1 MCKRAKLRRSPK
13 ALVTKVIKET
23 FWLAWLMTQG
33 KVRSL
38 KMMVTEMGDRGSKS
52 DKAGLLALS
61 VKEQRVDG
69 SSIKFIA
76 PSIFFWIVRC
86 ILVAGKPVLG

>member
-1 MCKRAKLRRSPK
+1 
-13 ALVTKVIKET
+13 
-23 FWLAWLMTQG
+23 MTQG

-52 DKAGLLALS
+52 DKAGLLGLS

>member
-1 MCKRAKLRRSPK
+1 MRLGTSFLLRKRAKLRKSPK

-23 FWLAWLMTQG
+23 LLLAPLMTGG

-52 DKAGLLALS
+52 DKAGLLAYL
-61 VKEQRVDG
+61 
-69 SSIKFIA
+69 
-76 PSIFFWIVRC
+76 
-86 ILVAGKPVLG
+86 